1 MRMFF
6 CSKPR
11 PSRCRGG
18 EFVRHR
24 QAPARQTGYTAAA
37 AVVRPGLS
45 SDFAP
50 QSDSETAR
58 VLTRHSLRRPYV
70 LGVATVEPR
79 KGLDSLVRAFCALQA
94 RAELKDYTRYEGF
107 GMPVLEAPACGARV
121 VTSDLAEL
129 HEGGG
134 SDTI

>member
-1 MRMFF
+1 VGNAYVL

-24 QAPARQTGYTAAA
+24 QVPARQTGYTAA

-50 QSDSETAR
+50 ESDSEIAR
-58 VLTRHSLRRPYV
+58 VLERHSLRRPYV

-79 KGLDSLVRAFCALQA
+79 RGLDSLVRAFCALQA
-94 RAELKDYTRYEGF
+94 RAEFKDYTL
-107 GMPVLEAPACGARV
+107 VLVGERGWQDSSLIRLFKSSGSRNHLAR
-121 VTSDLAEL
+121 
-129 HEGGG
+129 
-134 SDTI
+134 IRRR